1 MLRSEGSDYMAQ
13 MFRRVQE
20 VKNKAEK
27 AGLQLDD
34 NRILDL
40 VKG

>member
-1 MLRSEGSDYMAQ
+1 MVQ

-20 VKNKAEK
+20 AKNKAEK

-34 NRILDL
+34 NWILDL

>member
-1 MLRSEGSDYMAQ
+1 MVQ

-20 VKNKAEK
+20 AKNEAEK
-27 AGLQLDD
+27 ASLQLDD